1 MAQSE
6 KEKKEEQVVRQP
18 AQSGVLPQYAEQTA
32 EAARLQLLREQEGV
46 YGKLKERLQ
55 TATENRNRA
64 ARRWR
69 DTYEKTGEVMRGF
82 IPKPKDTGDEQ
93 RRLKRI
99 ALGQAIGQL
108 VGAIGAGVVGATTE
122 GWTPTPSPSNLYN
135 GAAARLQQLRQ
146 EEDADIRNYNN
157 LMAGIQQSLAA
168 GDQAVAEQEFI
179 KAAGDV
185 TNLEKLIADI
195 EQARL
200 REEGLTERQKLINE
214 SREWQTTE
222 NNETKLEVA
231 EINAAA
237 KGGKSGSSSDNADPL
252 MMAALLPEKKTTTRT
267 NEDGEVTTTTSSR
280 SNYSKVEQNA
290 AAALGKDLKQYG
302 VTPSQARR
310 LRGAVE
316 NTTATWDTILYYLQQ
331 GYSADY
337 IADLIIGDQ
346 SK

>member
-1 MAQSE
+1 MTQSE
-6 KEKKEEQVVRQP
+6 KEKKEEQIYRQP
-18 AQSGVLPQYAEQTA
+18 ILPGVLPQYAEQTA
-32 EAARLQLLREQEGV
+32 EAVEVYKSKGGGV
-46 YGKLKERLQ
+46 YEQLQERLQ
-55 TATENRNRA
+55 AATDNRNRA

-69 DTYEKTGEVMRGF
+69 DSYEKTGDVMRGF

-122 GWTPTPSPSNLYN
+122 GWTPTPTPANLYN

-146 EEDADIRNYNN
+146 EEDADRQTYAN
-157 LMAGIQQSLAA
+157 LMARIQREIEQGQYNAA
-168 GDQAVAEQEFI
+168 KDELDAAEN
-179 KAAGDV
+179 DV
-185 TNLEKLIADI
+185 KNLETLLTRMQIAREQI
-195 EQARL
+195 EA
-200 REEGLTERQKLINE
+200 ERQRNDANNVARAERTESTNE
-214 SREWQTTE
+214 SQERR
-222 NNETKLEVA
+222 
-231 EINAAA
+231 AAMRQQGN
-237 KGGKSGSSSDNADPL
+237 GGWGTLSVYGEDPV
-252 MMAALLPEKKTTTRT
+252 MTAALLPETKTTTRT
-267 NEDGEVTTTTSSR
+267 NENGEVTTTTSSR
-280 SNYSKVEQNA
+280 TSYSKVEQMEA
-290 AAALGKDLKQYG
+290 AHLGKELKQYG

-316 NTTATWDTILYYLQQ
+316 RTTATWDTIIYYLQQ

>member
-32 EAARLQLLREQEGV
+32 EAVEAYKEQGGGV
-46 YGKLKERLQ
+46 YEQLQKRLQ

-122 GWTPTPSPSNLYN
+122 GWTPAPSPSNLYN

-146 EEDADIRNYNN
+146 EEDADIRNYNK

-200 REEGLTERQKLINE
+200 REEGLTKRHKMTIDN
-214 SREWQTTE
+214 RTYQTDQ
-222 NNETKLEVA
+222 NNENKKEVA
-231 EINAAA
+231 KINAAA
-237 KGGKSGSSSDNADPL
+237 KGGKGGSSSDYEDPV
-252 MMAALLPEKKTTTRT
+252 MMAALLPETKTTTKT

-290 AAALGKDLKQYG
+290 AAALGKDLRQYG

-310 LRGAVE
+310 LRGAIE

>member
-32 EAARLQLLREQEGV
+32 DAVEAYKEQGGGV
-46 YGKLKERLQ
+46 YEQLQKRLQ

-122 GWTPTPSPSNLYN
+122 GWTPAPSPSNLYN

-146 EEDADIRNYNN
+146 EEDADQQTYAN
-157 LMAGIQQSLAA
+157 LMARLQREIEQGQYNAA
-168 GDQAVAEQEFI
+168 KDELD
-179 KAAGDV
+179 AADKDV
-185 TNLEKLIADI
+185 KNLEALLARMQIAREQI
-195 EQARL
+195 EAARQ
-200 REEGLTERQKLINE
+200 RTDANNVARAERTEATIESQERRAAMRQQGNGGASSLT
-214 SREWQTTE
+214 
-222 NNETKLEVA
+222 
-231 EINAAA
+231 
-237 KGGKSGSSSDNADPL
+237 DNATRIL
-252 MMAALLPEKKTTTRT
+252 GFLLPSEKTTTRSS
-267 NEDGEVTTTTSSR
+267 EDGTTTTTQPYQSYNKQLVNAMSVVAKQLDNLNVAPNDAGR
-280 SNYSKVEQNA
+280 LQRAIEVSQNA
-290 AAALGKDLKQYG
+290 NANWDNVILAL
-302 VTPSQARR
+302 S
-310 LRGAVE
+310 
-316 NTTATWDTILYYLQQ
+316 N
-331 GYSADY
+331 GYSVDDI
-337 IADLIIGDQ
+337 IARL
-346 SK
+346 